1 MKKKIILSIA
11 LTLIFSVFNLQAQTQ
26 KTPWSSDGHSS
37 LIGHPA
43 EPWIITL
50 DDAIK
55 MALKS
60 SEDLKMASNGKQ
72 LKSSEFLKK
81 KMQKS
86 PYLSTSF
93 SWSKNLKYPGGI
105 GMNDYAMDM
114 GLTLSQKI
122 FTFGKIA
129 KSIELAKKEVD
140 ISSLDELSLK
150 REMIYL
156 TKSAY
161 YQIYLAKKIHEISY
175 ESLERARENKN
186 ILEKRSSSGRASKYD
201 NIKAASDIAGR
212 IPSVNEAKANLNTI
226 IHTFIV
232 LLGFDDFNLANQVDI
247 SSDIFKNEYT
257 PLDHEKLIKKLLAYH
272 PSLKKL
278 KLSVSASDD
287 KINLFEKAYYPELNA
302 FSSYNKRG
310 YDASFVPAQDA
321 LGNYGMVGLSFSL
334 PLFDAGSRKENI
346 NQSKILKTNAELLL
360 EKKRKELILS
370 LENAVSKYNELIKTL
385 SANKNAISLAE
396 TSFHMS
402 QDLLRSGYMSV
413 TNLNDAE
420 LYLTGQKI
428 KKELTLVNLEINLAD
443 IEKLA
448 GATNE

>member
-1 MKKKIILSIA
+1 M
-11 LTLIFSVFNLQAQTQ
+11 LIFSVFNLQAQTQ
-26 KTPWSSDGHSS
+26 KTPW
-37 LIGHPA
+37 
-43 EPWIITL
+43 IITL
-50 DDAIK
+50 DEAVK

-93 SWSKNLKYPGGI
+93 SWSKNLKYPGGV

-150 REMIYL
+150 REMIFL

-175 ESLERARENKN
+175 ESLERAKENKN

-212 IPSVNEAKANLNTI
+212 IPSVNEAKADLNTI

-232 LLGFDDFNLANQVDI
+232 LLGFDDFNLANKVDI

-287 KINLFEKAYYPELNA
+287 KINLLEKAYYPELNA
-302 FSSYNKRG
+302 FSSYTKRG
-310 YDASFVPAQDA
+310 YDASFIPAQDA
-321 LGNYGMVGLSFSL
+321 LGSYAMVGLSL
-334 PLFDAGSRKENI
+334 NIPLFDAGNRKANI

-360 EKKRKELILS
+360 EKKKKELILA
-370 LENAVSKYNELIKTL
+370 LENAVSVYNELIKTL
-385 SANKNAISLAE
+385 AANKNAISLAE
-396 TSFHMS
+396 TSFRMS

-448 GATNE
+448 GAINE